1 MQPIFYVMAILGCG
15 DAGTG
20 CETVRTAP
28 TLYASPMACRAAA
41 SDVLLANADLDYPML
56 RIVCRKAARQAVLRS
71 AS

>member
-28 TLYASPMACRAAA
+28 ALYASSVACRAAA
-41 SDVLLANADLDYPML
+41 GEVLLANTDLDYPVL
-56 RIVCRKAARQAVLRS
+56 RIICRKTARSAAARRPR
-71 AS
+71 